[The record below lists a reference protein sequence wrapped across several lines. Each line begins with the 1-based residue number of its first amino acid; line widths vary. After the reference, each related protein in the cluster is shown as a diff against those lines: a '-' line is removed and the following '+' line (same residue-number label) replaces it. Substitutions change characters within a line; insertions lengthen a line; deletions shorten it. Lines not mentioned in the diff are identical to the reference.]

1 MATKSFS
8 TTLTFNRKST
18 DSLLHALENNK
29 KANLEDI
36 SNAKIV
42 KSSKEI
48 LNLFNKSA
56 TRRIFNE
63 YKSCVTTRFV
73 K

>member
-8 TTLTFNRKST
+8 TTLTFNKKST

-56 TRRIFNE
+56 TRKDIQ
-63 YKSCVTTRFV
+63 
-73 K
+73 

>member
-56 TRRIFNE
+56 TRKYIQ
-63 YKSCVTTRFV
+63 
-73 K
+73 

>member
-29 KANLEDI
+29 KANLENI
-36 SNAKIV
+36 SNVKIV
-42 KSSKEI
+42 KSSEEI

-56 TRRIFNE
+56 TRKDIQWI
-63 YKSCVTTRFV
+63 
-73 K
+73 

>member
-18 DSLLHALENNK
+18 DSLLYALENNK

-56 TRRIFNE
+56 TRKDIQ
-63 YKSCVTTRFV
+63 
-73 K
+73 

>member
-1 MATKSFS
+1 MATTSFS

-56 TRRIFNE
+56 TRKDIQ
-63 YKSCVTTRFV
+63 
-73 K
+73 

>member
-29 KANLEDI
+29 KANLDDI

-42 KSSKEI
+42 KRVKKFWI
-48 LNLFNKSA
+48 FLINQLLGK
-56 TRRIFNE
+56 IFNE
-63 YKSCVTTRFV
+63 YKSCGTTRFV

>member
-48 LNLFNKSA
+48 LNLFNKS
-56 TRRIFNE
+56 
-63 YKSCVTTRFV
+63 TTR
-73 K
+73 KDIQ

>member
-8 TTLTFNRKST
+8 TTITFNRKST

-56 TRRIFNE
+56 TRKDIQ
-63 YKSCVTTRFV
+63 
-73 K
+73 

>member
-42 KSSKEI
+42 KSSKET

-56 TRRIFNE
+56 TRKDIQ
-63 YKSCVTTRFV
+63 
-73 K
+73 

>member
-18 DSLLHALENNK
+18 DSLLHALENNR

-56 TRRIFNE
+56 TRKDIQ
-63 YKSCVTTRFV
+63 
-73 K
+73 

>member
-56 TRRIFNE
+56 SRKDIQ
-63 YKSCVTTRFV
+63 
-73 K
+73 

>member
-18 DSLLHALENNK
+18 DSLLHALENNE

-48 LNLFNKSA
+48 LNLFNKFA
-56 TRRIFNE
+56 TRKDIQWI
-63 YKSCVTTRFV
+63 
-73 K
+73 

>member
-42 KSSKEI
+42 KK
-48 LNLFNKSA
+48 
-56 TRRIFNE
+56 
-63 YKSCVTTRFV
+63 
-73 K
+73 

>member
-48 LNLFNKSA
+48 LNLLNKSA
-56 TRRIFNE
+56 TRKDIQ
-63 YKSCVTTRFV
+63 
-73 K
+73 

>member
-18 DSLLHALENNK
+18 DSLLHALENNE

-48 LNLFNKSA
+48 LNLFNKFA
-56 TRRIFNE
+56 TRKDIQ
-63 YKSCVTTRFV
+63 
-73 K
+73 

>member
-29 KANLEDI
+29 KANLDDV

-56 TRRIFNE
+56 TRKDIQ
-63 YKSCVTTRFV
+63 
-73 K
+73 

>member
-48 LNLFNKSA
+48 LHLYNKSA
-56 TRRIFNE
+56 TINDIQ
-63 YKSCVTTRFV
+63 CI
-73 K
+73 

>member
-29 KANLEDI
+29 KANLENI

-56 TRRIFNE
+56 TRKDIQ
-63 YKSCVTTRFV
+63 
-73 K
+73 

>member
-36 SNAKIV
+36 SSAKIV

-56 TRRIFNE
+56 TRKDIQ
-63 YKSCVTTRFV
+63 
-73 K
+73 

>member
-29 KANLEDI
+29 KANLDDI

-56 TRRIFNE
+56 TRKDIQWI
-63 YKSCVTTRFV
+63 
-73 K
+73 

>member
-48 LNLFNKSA
+48 LNLFNKSV
-56 TRRIFNE
+56 TRKDIQWI
-63 YKSCVTTRFV
+63 
-73 K
+73 

>member
-56 TRRIFNE
+56 TRKDIQ
-63 YKSCVTTRFV
+63 
-73 K
+73 

>member
-36 SNAKIV
+36 TNAKIV

-48 LNLFNKSA
+48 LNLFNKS
-56 TRRIFNE
+56 
-63 YKSCVTTRFV
+63 TTR
-73 K
+73 KDIQ

>member
-48 LNLFNKSA
+48 LNLFNKS
-56 TRRIFNE
+56 
-63 YKSCVTTRFV
+63 TTR
-73 K
+73 KDIK

>member
-8 TTLTFNRKST
+8 TSLTFNRKST

-56 TRRIFNE
+56 TRKDIQ
-63 YKSCVTTRFV
+63 
-73 K
+73 

>member
-8 TTLTFNRKST
+8 TTLTYNRKST

-48 LNLFNKSA
+48 LNLFNKSV
-56 TRRIFNE
+56 TRKDIQ
-63 YKSCVTTRFV
+63 
-73 K
+73 

>member
-8 TTLTFNRKST
+8 TTLTFIRKST

-56 TRRIFNE
+56 TRKDIQ
-63 YKSCVTTRFV
+63 
-73 K
+73 

>member
-29 KANLEDI
+29 KANLENI
-36 SNAKIV
+36 SNVKIV
-42 KSSKEI
+42 KSSEEI

-56 TRRIFNE
+56 TRKDIQ
-63 YKSCVTTRFV
+63 
-73 K
+73 

>member
-18 DSLLHALENNK
+18 DSLLHSLENNK
-29 KANLEDI
+29 KANLDDI
-36 SNAKIV
+36 SNAKII

-56 TRRIFNE
+56 TRKDIQ
-63 YKSCVTTRFV
+63 
-73 K
+73 

>member
-18 DSLLHALENNK
+18 DILLHALENNK

-56 TRRIFNE
+56 TRKDIQ
-63 YKSCVTTRFV
+63 
-73 K
+73 

>member
-36 SNAKIV
+36 SNVKIV

-56 TRRIFNE
+56 TRKDIQ
-63 YKSCVTTRFV
+63 
-73 K
+73 

>member
-29 KANLEDI
+29 KANLDDI

-48 LNLFNKSA
+48 LNLFNKSV
-56 TRRIFNE
+56 TRKDIQ
-63 YKSCVTTRFV
+63 
-73 K
+73 

>member
-29 KANLEDI
+29 KAHLENI
-36 SNAKIV
+36 SNVKIV
-42 KSSKEI
+42 KSSEEI
-48 LNLFNKSA
+48 LKLFNKSA
-56 TRRIFNE
+56 TRKDIQ
-63 YKSCVTTRFV
+63 
-73 K
+73 

>member
-48 LNLFNKSA
+48 LNLFNTSA
-56 TRRIFNE
+56 TRKDIQ
-63 YKSCVTTRFV
+63 
-73 K
+73 

>member
-8 TTLTFNRKST
+8 TTLTFNRKSI

-48 LNLFNKSA
+48 LNLFNKSV
-56 TRRIFNE
+56 TRKDIQ
-63 YKSCVTTRFV
+63 
-73 K
+73 

>member
-29 KANLEDI
+29 KANLDDI
-36 SNAKIV
+36 SNSKIV

-56 TRRIFNE
+56 TRKDIQ
-63 YKSCVTTRFV
+63 
-73 K
+73 

>member
-18 DSLLHALENNK
+18 DSLLHALENNI

-48 LNLFNKSA
+48 LNLFNKSV
-56 TRRIFNE
+56 TRKDIQ
-63 YKSCVTTRFV
+63 
-73 K
+73 

>member
-8 TTLTFNRKST
+8 TTLIFNRKST

-29 KANLEDI
+29 KANLDDI

-56 TRRIFNE
+56 TRKDIQ
-63 YKSCVTTRFV
+63 
-73 K
+73 

>member
-48 LNLFNKSA
+48 LNLFNKSV
-56 TRRIFNE
+56 TRKDIQ
-63 YKSCVTTRFV
+63 
-73 K
+73 

>member
-48 LNLFNKSA
+48 LNLFNKSS
-56 TRRIFNE
+56 TRKDIQ
-63 YKSCVTTRFV
+63 
-73 K
+73 